1 MSKFRTNE
9 RDQLSER
16 ATPNCPPL
24 DYADLLQGSM
34 DRRYSSAHTSGR
46 WRGECGTPQQLRG
59 QWNQASWRGR
69 ALRLCS
75 VCMVYVR
82 TRVTISAKDDVIT
95 GSKSFGSDREFSF

>member
-1 MSKFRTNE
+1 MSKFRTNQ

-16 ATPNCPPL
+16 ATPSCPPL

-34 DRRYSSAHTSGR
+34 DRRYSSAHLGAG
-46 WRGECGTPQQLRG
+46 GENAEHLSNCGENG
-59 QWNQASWRGR
+59 HQASWHGR

-82 TRVTISAKDDVIT
+82 TRVTISAKRDVIT
-95 GSKSFGSDREFSF
+95 GSKSFGSDR

>member
-34 DRRYSSAHTSGR
+34 DRRYSSAHLGAG
-46 WRGECGTPQQLRG
+46 GENAEHLSNCGDNGIKLPGAGELCGSVPYAWFTYG
-59 QWNQASWRGR
+59 Q
-69 ALRLCS
+69 
-75 VCMVYVR
+75 
-82 TRVTISAKDDVIT
+82 
-95 GSKSFGSDREFSF
+95 GSL